1 MAARM
6 LDGVPQADLSIKA
19 EPVMDVDQVGDAVVT
34 MANLPLETNILNM
47 TIMATNMPFVGR
59 G

>member
-1 MAARM
+1 M

-19 EPVMDVDQVGDAVVT
+19 ETVMDVDQVGAAIVT
-34 MANLPLETNILNM
+34 MADLPLETNILNM